1 MLIWVHL
8 SEIMVELRF
17 PASGLTTLNYTQ
29 SFPSPPRASV
39 DAQAASQSP
48 ESVRTG
54 SVDGGGLEPELER
67 SWYYYLADIAA
78 RRILQRV
85 CDLFYRSSHQAWLEE
100 DISRLIWSAEE
111 LDQQL
116 NQW

>member
-1 MLIWVHL
+1 
-8 SEIMVELRF
+8 MVELRF

-29 SFPSPPRASV
+29 SFPSPPKASPSV
-39 DAQAASQSP
+39 DTQTAWRSP
-48 ESVRTG
+48 ESLHTA

-78 RRILQRV
+78 RRIMQRV

-116 NQW
+116 N